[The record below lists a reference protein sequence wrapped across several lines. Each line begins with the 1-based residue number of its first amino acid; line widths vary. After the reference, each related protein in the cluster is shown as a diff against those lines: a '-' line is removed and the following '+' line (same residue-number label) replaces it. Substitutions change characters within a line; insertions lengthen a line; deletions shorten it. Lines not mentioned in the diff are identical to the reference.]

1 MRHIQQSLYLFSAQ
15 SLSIFIFTFTQFFV
29 VAHAAVATAVQN
41 IHIQACTRFPQLA
54 CYWSSWHSAA
64 RDSIE
69 MKQFLKLKNI
79 NEDKCMGF
87 FIIAQKD
94 PTRCSNKDRRK
105 RDNSTNSLMSIEW
118 RE

>member
-1 MRHIQQSLYLFSAQ
+1 M
-15 SLSIFIFTFTQFFV
+15 
-29 VAHAAVATAVQN
+29 ATSVQN

-64 RDSIE
+64 RDSLE
-69 MKQFLKLKNI
+69 MKQFLKLKNV
-79 NEDKCMGF
+79 NEDKCIGF